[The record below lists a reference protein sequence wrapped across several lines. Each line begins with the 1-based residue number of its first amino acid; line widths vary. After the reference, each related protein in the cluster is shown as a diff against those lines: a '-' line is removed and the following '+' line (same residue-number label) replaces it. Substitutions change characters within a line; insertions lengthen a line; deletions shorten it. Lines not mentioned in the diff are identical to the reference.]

1 MFLESRKHRYLALA
15 ITSFWYLSLFPGRL
29 GFDYAELA
37 RMIRRGE
44 STAWWGASYFWF
56 FKWLTFNTSSIALIS
71 LLSLLILT
79 WSVYSFIDSLPL
91 QNSAKAKVFLIVIA
105 TPFVGVFGLTV
116 SHDVLQSS
124 GLIFL
129 TSMLLKKM
137 CDVTFQRHDY
147 LAFFLAGFC
156 LTTTQYGLLIFV
168 SCSLFFWRAKFLVLS
183 SITFVLLVYFSSN
196 TGIEN
201 ESKSLS
207 HLGSSLPR
215 SILIDLKC
223 IAQHPQAE
231 ILPQEWVVL
240 EKYSSIENW
249 KNPVTCSSP
258 DILAAALFLEPEK
271 LKMNRELITTF
282 VKIVSRQPAIP
293 FMSHVQ
299 RSSVALPPPFFQPP
313 QNQISWDVLKPLGM
327 NTNVALQEG
336 PELLHPSIDD
346 ERLAQRPK
354 FLRSLELF
362 ALLPTFI
369 VNQASWFWGWGGLWL
384 WPFLIFLVYK
394 IPQLQSWKKAS
405 ILTPTLLLHLILFA
419 AGPTSL
425 GRYVM
430 STIIMG
436 ICCLITMIPR
446 KSSI

>member
-1 MFLESRKHRYLALA
+1 
-15 ITSFWYLSLFPGRL
+15 
-29 GFDYAELA
+29 
-37 RMIRRGE
+37 
-44 STAWWGASYFWF
+44 
-56 FKWLTFNTSSIALIS
+56 
-71 LLSLLILT
+71 
-79 WSVYSFIDSLPL
+79 
-91 QNSAKAKVFLIVIA
+91 
-105 TPFVGVFGLTV
+105 
-116 SHDVLQSS
+116 
-124 GLIFL
+124 
-129 TSMLLKKM
+129 
-137 CDVTFQRHDY
+137 
-147 LAFFLAGFC
+147 
-156 LTTTQYGLLIFV
+156 
-168 SCSLFFWRAKFLVLS
+168 VLS
-183 SITFVLLVYFSSN
+183 SIAFVLLVYFASN
-196 TGIEN
+196 TGIKN

-354 FLRSLELF
+354 FLRSLELL

-384 WPFLIFLVYK
+384 WPYLIFLVYK
-394 IPQLQSWKKAS
+394 IPQLQFWKIAS

-436 ICCLITMIPR
+436 ICCLITIIPR
-446 KSSI
+446 KPSI